1 MFEDTNLLNRS
12 RKSKHRQHGVLRV
25 ERQRTN
31 NDIQI
36 KYTENGRL
44 SRMNPS
50 KKLNRHVRY
59 LRKVIPRRLEHFV
72 FTLGQEF
79 TKTTSYFLI
88 KRQ

>member
-44 SRMNPS
+44 SGMNP
-50 KKLNRHVRY
+50 
-59 LRKVIPRRLEHFV
+59 
-72 FTLGQEF
+72 
-79 TKTTSYFLI
+79 
-88 KRQ
+88 